1 MDYPNLNSLL
11 YGEPGAKQYFEALPD
26 YVREQ
31 ISSRQTGINSFAGLQ
46 DYAQSLMQGGSY
58 GSTW

>member
-11 YGEPGAKQYFEALPD
+11 YGEPGARQYFEALPD

-31 ISSRQTGINSFAGLQ
+31 ISTRYTGINSFAGLQ
-46 DYAQSLMQGGSY
+46 DYAQSLL
-58 GSTW
+58 STGN